1 MKIKYLFL
9 CIFVASISVFAED
22 CSYLKDPTQS
32 YVNMDYP
39 GSFNN
44 EYPYQLC
51 ILNNP
56 IHADAIEYIQGIK
69 NIE

>member
-1 MKIKYLFL
+1 
-9 CIFVASISVFAED
+9 
-22 CSYLKDPTQS
+22 
-32 YVNMDYP
+32 MDYP

-51 ILNNP
+51 LLNNP
-56 IHADAIEYIQGIK
+56 IHTDAIKYIQGIK